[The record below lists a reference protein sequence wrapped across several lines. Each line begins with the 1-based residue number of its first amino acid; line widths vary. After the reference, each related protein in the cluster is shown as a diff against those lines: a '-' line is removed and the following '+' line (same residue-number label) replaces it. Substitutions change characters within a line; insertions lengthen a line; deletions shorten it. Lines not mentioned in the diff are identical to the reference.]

1 MQYFIDNKPRGE
13 FVLVL
18 EGKKI
23 EDIKEEKKQS
33 WIDLSIE
40 EHILKYIKEGINK
53 KEAIKLVA
61 KDRELPK
68 SEVYKFSTN
77 I

>member
-1 MQYFIDNKPRGE
+1 
-13 FVLVL
+13 
-18 EGKKI
+18 
-23 EDIKEEKKQS
+23 
-33 WIDLSIE
+33 
-40 EHILKYIKEGINK
+40 ILKYIKDGISK